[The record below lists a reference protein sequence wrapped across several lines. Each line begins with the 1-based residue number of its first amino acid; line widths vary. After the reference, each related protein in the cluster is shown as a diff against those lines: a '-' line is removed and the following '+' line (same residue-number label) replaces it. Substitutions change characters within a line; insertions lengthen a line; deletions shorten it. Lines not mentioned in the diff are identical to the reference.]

1 MSKFSKKGTPPAKR
15 AKRSPKSERFLSD
28 DQALNLMDRA
38 LQAIHDDE
46 CKDPAALKHIIEL
59 LVQQMTLAC
68 ALVRKKLQRAGRWV
82 HVSEE
87 LGVLG
92 VDIDD
97 TDLVGLERDLTE
109 KALSL
114 AELSLHGNDPKQVK
128 QGHHRLETLRKTVT
142 FLRELYSDASI
153 ADVNSIAGGNPNYVI
168 VDTFL
173 SDALEEGDDEDEE
186 DEDGVLL

>member
-1 MSKFSKKGTPPAKR
+1 MSKFLKKEKPSAKR
-15 AKRSPKSERFLSD
+15 TKRPPKSERFLSD

-46 CKDPAALKHIIEL
+46 CKDPATLKSIIEL

-68 ALVRKKLQRAGRWV
+68 ALVRKKLQRTGRWV

-97 TDLVGLERDLTE
+97 TELVGLERDLTE

-128 QGHHRLETLRKTVT
+128 REHHRLETLRKTVT
-142 FLRELYSDASI
+142 FLRGLYSDASI
-153 ADVNSIAGGNPNYVI
+153 ADVNSVAAGNPDYETA
-168 VDTFL
+168 DTFL
-173 SDALEEGDDEDEE
+173 SDALEEGDEEDEE
-186 DEDGVLL
+186 DCDQL